1 MKLIEEHGRIK
12 AEGEPSFSRRAT
24 SYLTVRGI
32 DLRLAWDCGVRE
44 RDGAIIWPTVDA
56 EGKASPRRRRL
67 GEGPGPKVRGMKGRS
82 LGVWWPLGR
91 PTDAHLVDVMVCE
104 GESDAL
110 SALSTLA
117 GAHDSFVRVASV
129 PGASFPARVLA
140 SELRSV
146 GARVAALAFD
156 GDLAG
161 ATSADRIAAELVAE
175 GIGARI
181 LAVPHGEDLAST
193 LGGSENAREWLARA
207 LLEARPVG
215 VREAALVAETV
226 WLRRR
231 CLELQ
236 AQRERNLR
244 AVA

>member
-1 MKLIEEHGRIK
+1 MIG
-12 AEGEPSFSRRAT
+12 FSEAGAA
-24 SYLTVRGI
+24 YLTARGI
-32 DLRLAWDCGVRE
+32 DMQIAWDCGVRE
-44 RDGAIIWPTVDA
+44 ASSAIVWPTRDA
-56 EGKASPRRRRL
+56 DGRLSPRRRRL
-67 GEGPGPKVRGMKGRS
+67 AEGPGPKVRGMSGRT

-91 PTDAHLVDVMVCE
+91 PTDAHLADVMVCE

-110 SALSTLA
+110 SALSALA
-117 GAHDSFVRVASV
+117 GADDAFVRVASI

-140 SELRSV
+140 DELLVV

-181 LAVPHGEDLAST
+181 LAVPHGEDLASV
-193 LGGSENAREWLARA
+193 LGGSENARAWLSMA

-215 VREAALVAETV
+215 LAEAALVAENR
-226 WLRRR
+226 WLRRK
-231 CLELQ
+231 CLDLQ
-236 AQRERNLR
+236 SR
-244 AVA
+244 AAA